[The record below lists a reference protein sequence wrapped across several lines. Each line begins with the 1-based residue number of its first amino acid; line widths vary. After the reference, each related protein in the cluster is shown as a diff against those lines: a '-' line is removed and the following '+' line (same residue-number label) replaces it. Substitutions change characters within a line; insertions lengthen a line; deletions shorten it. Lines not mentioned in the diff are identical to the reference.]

1 MFGALVAL
9 AVGGVAERVHGR
21 FEHGPAQILRPLF
34 GERAAAV
41 VFPGLADHG
50 PQAGVAG
57 QLAGGREAVDVADLG
72 RDRERQYPPDP
83 GHREQQRD
91 VAVLGTAGAQRAS
104 DRGYLTLEVV
114 D

>member
-1 MFGALVAL
+1 
-9 AVGGVAERVHGR
+9 
-21 FEHGPAQILRPLF
+21 
-34 GERAAAV
+34 
-41 VFPGLADHG
+41 
-50 PQAGVAG
+50 
-57 QLAGGREAVDVADLG
+57 VDVADLG